1 MTPHDKT
8 PQGAPEETAINTT
21 RKQVPSD
28 PGAAAKLPHER
39 DQSVDMTDGKVPP
52 EMKQAHQDLKRG
64 LKDADAR
71 GADGKPLGSKIP
83 TK

>member
-1 MTPHDKT
+1 MTPQPKA
-8 PQGAPEETAINTT
+8 PQGTPAETTINTT
-21 RKQVPSD
+21 RKQQPSD
-28 PGAAAKLPHER
+28 PGADNLPLER
-39 DQSVDMTDGKVPP
+39 DQSVDMTDGKAPP

-83 TK
+83 TR